1 MFTHGNRQSSSDFFE
16 FVIIER
22 QGRGRRDGGKRGSRE
37 GRKRRNYRDRRLGR
51 LGVQQRI
58 RWKRRYGRTNIE
70 LGFDI
75 RFELQQFQ
83 WTNRG
88 RRRNRRFGRNGDDGR
103 RSK

>member
-1 MFTHGNRQSSSDFFE
+1 MFAHGNRQSSSDLFKL
-16 FVIIER
+16 VIIRR
-22 QGRGRRDGGKRGSRE
+22 QGRGRWDGGKRGSRE
-37 GRKRRNYRDRRLGR
+37 GRKRRSHRDRRDRRLGR

-88 RRRNRRFGRNGDDGR
+88 RRRNRRFGRNGDD
-103 RSK
+103 